1 MTQTTKIK
9 ATEIKKGMKIKVS
22 SIYDTKDVLTRFLT
36 RDLYTQ
42 EEKKMFQNILDS
54 NVTSEVCKGTI
65 KKDSPVLNIK
75 EVDFCNA
82 HHFEG
87 ERGTVTI
94 NVLILITDK
103 GSFRISTR
111 QKVELIN

>member
-22 SIYDTKDVLTRFLT
+22 SIYDTKED
-36 RDLYTQ
+36 
-42 EEKKMFQNILDS
+42 FQNTLDS
-54 NVTSEVCKGTI
+54 NITWVVCKGAI

-75 EVDFCNA
+75 EVDFCTA
-82 HHFEG
+82 HHSEG
-87 ERGTVTI
+87 QRGTVTI
-94 NVLILITDK
+94 NVLTLITDK
-103 GSFRISTR
+103 GIFKISTR

>member
-22 SIYDTKDVLTRFLT
+22 SIYDTKE
-36 RDLYTQ
+36 DLIYLVSSKHSTQ
-42 EEKKMFQNILDS
+42 EEIKMFQETLDS
-54 NVTSEVCKGTI
+54 NITWVVCKGTI

-75 EVDFCNA
+75 EVDFCAA
-82 HHFEG
+82 HHSEG

-94 NVLILITDK
+94 NVLTLITDK
-103 GSFRISTR
+103 GIFKISTR